1 MSVIRAF
8 NVSKTVI
15 YTYQIISTLRKTL
28 KFSWKKWSKNLE
40 IGNKRVYLCT
50 RNQEMTP
57 KAIEEVRGVEE
68 LIYRQF
74 LIAIVLQDGVR
85 RKASK
90 KTSKKTLQKVWKLK
104 TKALLLHPLSKRKTS
119 SWFWDFESKFW
130 KKSWKKM
137 RKNLEVSNKTPYLCI
152 RFRSWKWATDKRER
166 DSSLRYWKVWK
177 TASASP
183 RNKFRGIMTG
193 LKRK

>member
-1 MSVIRAF
+1 M
-8 NVSKTVI
+8 
-15 YTYQIISTLRKTL
+15 
-28 KFSWKKWSKNLE
+28 E

-90 KTSKKTLQKVWKLK
+90 KNFKKTLQKVWKLK
-104 TKALLLHPLSKRKTS
+104 TKALLLQPLSKRK
-119 SWFWDFESKFW
+119 DFKLVLGF
-130 KKSWKKM
+130 
-137 RKNLEVSNKTPYLCI
+137 
-152 RFRSWKWATDKRER
+152 
-166 DSSLRYWKVWK
+166 
-177 TASASP
+177 
-183 RNKFRGIMTG
+183 
-193 LKRK
+193 

>member
-1 MSVIRAF
+1 M
-8 NVSKTVI
+8 
-15 YTYQIISTLRKTL
+15 
-28 KFSWKKWSKNLE
+28 
-40 IGNKRVYLCT
+40 YLCT

-90 KTSKKTLQKVWKLK
+90 KNFKKTLQKVWKLK
-104 TKALLLHPLSKRKTS
+104 TKALLLHPLSKRKAS
-119 SWFWDFESKFW
+119 NWFWGFENKFW
-130 KKSWKKM
+130 KNFLKKKM

-152 RFRSWKWATDKRER
+152 RFRS
-166 DSSLRYWKVWK
+166 
-177 TASASP
+177 
-183 RNKFRGIMTG
+183 
-193 LKRK
+193 

>member
-1 MSVIRAF
+1 M
-8 NVSKTVI
+8 
-15 YTYQIISTLRKTL
+15 
-28 KFSWKKWSKNLE
+28 E

-90 KTSKKTLQKVWKLK
+90 KNFKKNFAKSLEVKNKSITFASAFK
-104 TKALLLHPLSKRKTS
+104 TKGFKLVLG
-119 SWFWDFESKFW
+119 F
-130 KKSWKKM
+130 
-137 RKNLEVSNKTPYLCI
+137 
-152 RFRSWKWATDKRER
+152 
-166 DSSLRYWKVWK
+166 
-177 TASASP
+177 
-183 RNKFRGIMTG
+183 
-193 LKRK
+193 

>member
-28 KFSWKKWSKNLE
+28 KFSRKKWSKNLE

-68 LIYRQF
+68 LIYRRF
-74 LIAIVLQDGVR
+74 LVAIVLQDGVR

-90 KTSKKTLQKVWKLK
+90 KKTSKKTLQKVWRLK

-119 SWFWDFESKFW
+119 SWF
-130 KKSWKKM
+130 
-137 RKNLEVSNKTPYLCI
+137 
-152 RFRSWKWATDKRER
+152 
-166 DSSLRYWKVWK
+166 
-177 TASASP
+177 
-183 RNKFRGIMTG
+183 
-193 LKRK
+193 

>member
-1 MSVIRAF
+1 M
-8 NVSKTVI
+8 
-15 YTYQIISTLRKTL
+15 
-28 KFSWKKWSKNLE
+28 E

-74 LIAIVLQDGVR
+74 LIAIVLQNGVR

-119 SWFWDFESKFW
+119 NWFWGFE
-130 KKSWKKM
+130 
-137 RKNLEVSNKTPYLCI
+137 
-152 RFRSWKWATDKRER
+152 
-166 DSSLRYWKVWK
+166 
-177 TASASP
+177 
-183 RNKFRGIMTG
+183 NKF
-193 LKRK
+193 